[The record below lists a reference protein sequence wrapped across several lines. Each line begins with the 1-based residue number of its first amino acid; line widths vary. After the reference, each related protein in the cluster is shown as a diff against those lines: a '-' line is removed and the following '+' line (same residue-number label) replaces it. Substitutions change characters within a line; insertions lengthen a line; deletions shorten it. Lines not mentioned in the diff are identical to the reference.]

1 MQTKVKLQVHCR
13 STWLN
18 NYRNNIA
25 CTCTQTTP
33 LKFKQ
38 CTFIKYSFK
47 DISKSKHS
55 NLSISRQRQSSKV
68 TFILQQ
74 LRSPISLHQSAN
86 AILLIF
92 FSHKIKKQ
100 PCTQETQL
108 ESSMRLK
115 YLGVSSFISSI
126 SPIGIQ
132 AVTPLFFLSAKRLF

>member
-1 MQTKVKLQVHCR
+1 MQTKVKLQVHYR
-13 STWLN
+13 SAWLN
-18 NYRNNIA
+18 NYRNNMA
-25 CTCTQTTP
+25 CTCTQTT

-55 NLSISRQRQSSKV
+55 NLSLSRQRQSSKV

-74 LRSPISLHQSAN
+74 LWSPISLHRSAK

-92 FSHKIKKQ
+92 FSHKIKTQ
-100 PCTQETQL
+100 PCTQEAQL

-115 YLGVSSFISSI
+115 YLDVSSFISSI